1 MYSPLGVNPPGGL
14 KYAYRL
20 TWSEAKG
27 AKMQELPRRLEDIRT
42 MLNVA
47 NWRALESEIDRETRS
62 RLVIVGPVNAGK
74 SSLFNALQ
82 GRDISQV
89 SPVPGTTREAISE
102 AFGPFTLIDTPGL
115 GSASEPR
122 HRKVT
127 EEAIGQAD
135 AAILLL
141 DAVAGVRQSDVE
153 LYQQLQRTGTPVL
166 VALNKIDQI
175 PNRNR
180 NAVINDAEHKLATAV
195 IGVSA
200 KTGEGIADRLIPAVL
215 DFHPKLAV
223 AIGRALPAF
232 RRQATNRVIRAAAA
246 IAGGIGLE
254 PLPLL
259 DLPLLLG
266 HQLRMILR
274 IAAIYGES
282 FNVRHARELIS
293 AIAGGVGVRYLGEEA
308 AKLLPGP
315 GWLLS
320 AGFAAGSP
328 LPRQV
333 IDETHFQSR
342 QHVKTAPA
350 PRADK

>member
-20 TWSEAKG
+20 TLSEVKG
-27 AKMQELPRRLEDIRT
+27 AEMQQLPRRLEDIRT
-42 MLNVA
+42 MLNVV

-127 EEAIGQAD
+127 EEAIGQAY

-141 DAVAGVRQSDVE
+141 DAVGGVRQSDVE
-153 LYQQLQRTGTPVL
+153 LYQQLQRTGTPVI
-166 VALNKIDQI
+166 VALNKIDQV
-175 PNRNR
+175 PKRNR

-223 AIGRALPAF
+223 CICPALPPL
-232 RRQATNRVIRAAAA
+232 RLQAANCRIPAAVSTPR
-246 IAGGIGLE
+246 GIVLVALP
-254 PLPLL
+254 PLHFPRPL
-259 DLPLLLG
+259 
-266 HQLRMILR
+266 
-274 IAAIYGES
+274 
-282 FNVRHARELIS
+282 
-293 AIAGGVGVRYLGEEA
+293 
-308 AKLLPGP
+308 
-315 GWLLS
+315 
-320 AGFAAGSP
+320 
-328 LPRQV
+328 
-333 IDETHFQSR
+333 
-342 QHVKTAPA
+342 
-350 PRADK
+350 